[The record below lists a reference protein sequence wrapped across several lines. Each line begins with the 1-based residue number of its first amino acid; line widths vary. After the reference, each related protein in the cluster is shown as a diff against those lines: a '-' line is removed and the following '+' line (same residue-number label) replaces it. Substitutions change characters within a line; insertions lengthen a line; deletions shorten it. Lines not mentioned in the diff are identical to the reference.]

1 MKLIVESDI
10 NKCKLV
16 KEEAQ
21 DPTKP
26 KTVIIEGVFA

>member
-16 KEEAQ
+16 KEEIQ